1 MKHHKVVTGSEID
14 PFPILWIHSTIMRP
28 LSTDTRDNIIS
39 LLHQRYSVRKVADQC
54 RVSKSVVQKL
64 RTELLPDLVL
74 SPGGRP
80 AKLSTQDKRFCVRA
94 ITSGRLETGI
104 AVAKKLEDDLN
115 IKVCSRT
122 VRNAFHE
129 AGLGAVEKEAKPRLS
144 PKNVKARLEFAKR
157 HKHWTVDDWKHVIW
171 SDETKINRFCSDG
184 RSWCWIRDGE
194 SRQPHHVKQ
203 TVKHGGGSLMI
214 WGCMTAHGTGFMCK
228 IEGTMDQH
236 LYKQILEDELLRTIE
251 WYDMNIEQLIFQQDN
266 DSKHKAKSVQ
276 EWLNE
281 QPFDVL
287 EWPPQSPDLNPIEN
301 LWATLKR
308 RLNQYE
314 RPPNGMIELW
324 SRVQAEWDK
333 IDREACVRLIES
345 MPDRI
350 NAVLKSKG
358 MWTDY

>member
-1 MKHHKVVTGSEID
+1 
-14 PFPILWIHSTIMRP
+14 MRP
-28 LSTDTRDNIIS
+28 LSHDIQQNVLS
-39 LLHQRYSVRKVADQC
+39 LLGQGFTTRQVAEECGISRSTVQRLR
-54 RVSKSVVQKL
+54 QK
-64 RTELLPDLVL
+64 RLPDAEL
-74 SPGGRP
+74 SRGGRP
-80 AKLSTQDKRFCVRA
+80 EKLSPQDKRTCVRA
-94 ITSGRLETGI
+94 VTSGRLDTATAAAKQLREETG
-104 AVAKKLEDDLN
+104 VEVSDL
-115 IKVCSRT
+115 T
-122 VRNAFHE
+122 VRRALQE
-129 AGLGAVEKEAKPRLS
+129 AGLKAREKEAKPKLS
-144 PKNVKARLEFAKR
+144 AKNIKARLEFARR
-157 HKHWTVDDWKHVIW
+157 HRHWTVADWKRVIW

-184 RSWCWIRDGE
+184 RSWCWARDGE
-194 SRQPHHVKQ
+194 TRRPRHVKQ